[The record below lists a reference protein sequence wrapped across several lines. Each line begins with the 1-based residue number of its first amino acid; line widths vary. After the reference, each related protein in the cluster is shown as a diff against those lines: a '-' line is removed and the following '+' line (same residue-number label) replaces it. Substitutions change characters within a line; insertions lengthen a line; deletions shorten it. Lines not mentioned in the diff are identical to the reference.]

1 MASLAETLLLWYDEN
16 RRTLPFRGT
25 HDPYRVWLSEIM
37 LQQTRTET
45 VGAYYTR
52 FLAQFPDV
60 RALAAA
66 DEKDVLKAWEGL
78 GYYSRARNLLKAART
93 VVEAF
98 DGEFPHDVETLR
110 TLPGVGDYTA
120 AAVASIAFD
129 VPAPAMDGNLT
140 RVLSRVY
147 GMREDASAPS
157 GKRKLKALA
166 QSAMPNTRC
175 GEFNQ
180 ALMDIGATV
189 CTPGTPD
196 CERCPLTAFCDA
208 AGEGDAELLPVLPVK
223 APPKEILLNV
233 LLLTDRGKIYLTK
246 RRERLL
252 NGLYVFFLTEDEP
265 QTALQRSGLQAA
277 FLRDLGEARHVF
289 THRVWQMRIGHAEVT
304 AVPQN
309 MEGDFYTLD
318 EMNAL
323 PVPTAMRTA
332 KRLAAELL
340 TKGGA

>member
-1 MASLAETLLLWYDEN
+1 MDSLAETLLLWYDAN
-16 RRTLPFRGT
+16 RRALPFRGT

-45 VGAYYTR
+45 VGAYYMR

-60 RALAAA
+60 CALAAA
-66 DEKDVLKAWEGL
+66 DERDVLKAWEGL

-93 VVEAF
+93 VVEDF

-147 GMREDASAPS
+147 GMREDASTPS
-157 GKRKLKALA
+157 ARRKLKALA
-166 QSAMPNTRC
+166 QSAMPKTRC

-223 APPKEILLNV
+223 APPKEIFLNV
-233 LLLTDRGKIYLTK
+233 LLLTDKGKIYLTK

-265 QTALQRSGLQAA
+265 QTVLQRSGLKAA

-289 THRVWQMRIGHAEVT
+289 THRVWQMRILNAEVS
-304 AVPQN
+304 AVPEN

-332 KRLAAELL
+332 KRLAAEILA
-340 TKGGA
+340 KEDV